1 MTGDGTR
8 PCKSC
13 AVSPTLPDV
22 HPEPISNPDNW
33 KNNGVECHYSR
44 TSRRYRGSTKGKTQ
58 HLQERLGHAER
69 LLRTAG
75 LIDQLSL
82 PSPSTASQNRSRL
95 GVLPQATSLPR
106 DSVGLG
112 DCYGPDVP
120 RDPVTGHDHAAL
132 HECHQLVESSLA
144 AVSSVGRQARNL
156 DSISNQQSITGFPYF
171 RPFAIDPE
179 SSSSASHLAL
189 PPTTAAPSSTQDNT
203 SISAHFE
210 SIPAAASETIAVPS
224 QDPDQQVDAEEPV

>member
-1 MTGDGTR
+1 VTGDGTQS
-8 PCKSC
+8 CKSC
-13 AVSPTLPDV
+13 VVSPTLPDV
-22 HPEPISNPDNW
+22 HPEPTSNPDDW
-33 KNNGVECHYSR
+33 KNNGVDCHYSR

-75 LIDQLSL
+75 LIDQLGL
-82 PSPSTASQNRSRL
+82 PSSSTASQDRSRL
-95 GVLPQATSLPR
+95 GVLLQAASLPQ
-106 DSVGLG
+106 DSVDLG

-132 HECHQLVESSLA
+132 HECHQLVESPLA
-144 AVSSVGRQARNL
+144 ALSSVGRQARNFDL
-156 DSISNQQSITGFPYF
+156 VSNQQSTTGFPYF
-171 RPFAIDPE
+171 RPSAIGPE

-189 PPTTAAPSSTQDNT
+189 SPNTAAPSSTQHNT

-210 SIPAAASETIAVPS
+210 CIPVAASETIAVPS